1 MKNNPK
7 ISIVTVTK
15 NSEKYLEENIKS
27 LSNQTFRNF
36 EHIIIDGKSTDN
48 TIAIIKKNSDKVDK
62 WISEPDQGLYYAMNK
77 GINISTGEI
86 IGILNSDDIYF
97 PNALEI
103 VNNYFSSDNK
113 LDFLFGTVQKHKLM
127 HGYFPKKIK
136 WTFGFY
142 TTHSVGFFIKRS
154 SQFKVGL
161 YDTQYKFS
169 SDYDLFY
176 RLIVK
181 EKMRGTSTKKNEIL
195 GKFRLGGLSS
205 QIKYLDFLRENN
217 KIRINNGQNIF
228 FVYFIFIL
236 RLIRNFKNIFNK

>member
-15 NSEKYLEENIKS
+15 NSEKHLEENIES

-48 TIAIIKKNSDKVDK
+48 TIKIIKKNSDKIDK

-195 GKFRLGGLSS
+195 GKFRRGGLSS

-217 KIRINNGQNIF
+217 KIRINNGQNILI
-228 FVYFIFIL
+228 VYLIFIL